1 VTGPNAGDRGY
12 DHLTGDV
19 DDAGLETADL
29 TAPLPVADEVR
40 TGFGSAESLR
50 LPPARVYSSRL
61 VGTHRIQSG
70 RHRWP
75 GRRRWY
81 RRGETVCWVL
91 LEAFLLGVAGRFGVL
106 ALRYGHDT
114 TPVPARAV
122 TPYLV
127 VIAALL
133 LAIVGLFAFLWR
145 EGRIR

>member
-1 VTGPNAGDRGY
+1 VTGRHSADRGY
-12 DHLTGDV
+12 DHLAGDV
-19 DDAGLETADL
+19 DDAGLETADMY
-29 TAPLPVADEVR
+29 APLPVADEIR
-40 TGFGSAESLR
+40 TGFGS
-50 LPPARVYSSRL
+50 LPSFRVYSAREVRSHRL
-61 VGTHRIQSG
+61 SC
-70 RHRWP
+70 
-75 GRRRWY
+75 RRWY

-91 LEAFLLGVAGRFGVL
+91 LELFLLGVAGRFGWL